1 MAARLDLELDRQ
13 ERRVVD
19 HDAAFLDRRDQ
30 EVLVPFPLEHRG
42 EQLDQRRPAD
52 RRLQVEPG
60 AVGGDAHVE
69 IAAEWRIPQMD
80 RRRALAGRRPDCAR
94 DGLQPAR
101 RLPFLRHGLPG
112 TWDRDRLFSTR
123 SRSQASLSTAARK
136 ARAGWEKPQVSSLRD
151 PLGSAGPGAMADLHE
166 SGIAPVKNSVIF
178 GQLSGVRGLRRAR
191 NCDTWPECCTFLVSA
206 DAPGIERPGPSPD
219 DKERRYGGSRR

>member
-1 MAARLDLELDRQ
+1 VKVGLEPAGFRLRLEAQRMVGPAGDPVVDIGAEVKLPAMPARLDLELDRQ

-19 HDAAFLDRRDQ
+19 HDPAFLDRRDQ
-30 EVLVPFPLEHRG
+30 EVLVAFPLEHRG
-42 EQLDQRRPAD
+42 EQLDQRQPSD

-69 IAAEWRIPQMD
+69 IAAEGRIPQVH
-80 RRRALAGRRPDCAR
+80 RRRALAGRLPDCAR
-94 DGLQPAR
+94 DGVQPA

-136 ARAGWEKPQVSSLRD
+136 ARAGWEKPQVSGLRD
-151 PLGSAGPGAMADLHE
+151 PLGSAGPGAMADLQE
-166 SGIAPVKNSVIF
+166 SGVAPVKNSVIF
-178 GQLSGVRGLRRAR
+178 GQLSGVGA
-191 NCDTWPECCTFLVSA
+191 
-206 DAPGIERPGPSPD
+206 
-219 DKERRYGGSRR
+219 